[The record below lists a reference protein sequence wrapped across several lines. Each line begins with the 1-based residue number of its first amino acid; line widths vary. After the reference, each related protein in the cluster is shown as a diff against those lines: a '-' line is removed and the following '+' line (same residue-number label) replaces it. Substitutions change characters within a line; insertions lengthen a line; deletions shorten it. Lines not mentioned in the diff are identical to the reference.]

1 MISVPEQ
8 YVVNVLYENI
18 YKIKYNKYNKTYNGC
33 CPICREGNSWGK
45 KKRFYY
51 IPNKELAFC
60 HNCGYSKKSLG
71 FIMDVTNKPLH
82 FIVNEIKEFD
92 TEVVIENKKEL
103 LSEKKIIDKSLPV
116 DCINLSDISQ
126 IQYYKD
132 NAAVKE
138 ALKIIDERKLDKGIN
153 KPKTFYIS
161 LNDPVHKN
169 RLILPFYNE
178 IGEIIFYQS
187 RGLLRKDLFSKPKYL
202 SKVNAE
208 RSLYG
213 VQNIDPLLEHIFIF
227 EGPIDSYFCK
237 NGLATC
243 GITENSNR
251 MFTSLQKDQLN
262 KLNLYEKIYVLDNQ
276 WLDKAALNKSII
288 LSQNNEKVFIWPK
301 ELKKYKD
308 FNEICVKLNR
318 DIIKPEFILKN
329 TYSGLKAKI
338 LLTGIKNNC

>member
-1 MISVPEQ
+1 
-8 YVVNVLYENI
+8 
-18 YKIKYNKYNKTYNGC
+18 
-33 CPICREGNSWGK
+33 
-45 KKRFYY
+45 
-51 IPNKELAFC
+51 
-60 HNCGYSKKSLG
+60 
-71 FIMDVTNKPLH
+71 MDITNKPLH

-92 TEVVIENKKEL
+92 TEVVIENKKEPVE
-103 LSEKKIIDKSLPV
+103 EKKIIDKSLPE

-126 IQYYKD
+126 IEYYKD
-132 NAAVKE
+132 NTAVKE
-138 ALKIIDERKLDKGIN
+138 ALTIINKRKLDKGIN

-213 VQNIDPLLEHIFIF
+213 VQNIDSSLEHIFIF

-338 LLTGIKNNC
+338 LLTEIKNNC